1 MLTQQY
7 APPRPWSSCRSCIRL
22 LGQQL
27 FYILGVCFT
36 LLFLFISL
44 ILRSAPLG
52 LANWGTRPERVVG
65 WLSFVAIESYGS
77 LAVALFWAFT
87 NSTVDLEA
95 AKASYGLVIA
105 GAQIGAI
112 IGMCGP
118 CQRPV
123 NVEELVGLAAGCFGF
138 CLRVRFLSSIPD
150 TGRPL
155 FGSVEFTIERWSWDG
170 LLCSLF
176 LLIGCSAAG

>member
-1 MLTQQY
+1 M
-7 APPRPWSSCRSCIRL
+7 
-22 LGQQL
+22 
-27 FYILGVCFT
+27 
-36 LLFLFISL
+36 LFLFISM

-87 NSTVDLEA
+87 NATVDLEA

-112 IGMCGP
+112 LGMSPERTWESLCGFFCP
-118 CQRPV
+118 AVKVCVRVFTPATSLYSDV
-123 NVEELVGLAAGCFGF
+123 RWCF
-138 CLRVRFLSSIPD
+138 
-150 TGRPL
+150 
-155 FGSVEFTIERWSWDG
+155 
-170 LLCSLF
+170 
-176 LLIGCSAAG
+176 

>member
-1 MLTQQY
+1 MFHNTTCPAFKVAFRSRWLFLCVLCRRNRCSQSNTTPPPLPL
-7 APPRPWSSCRSCIRL
+7 APSCHSLRL
-22 LGQQL
+22 LGEQL
-27 FYILGVCFT
+27 FYILGACYT

-52 LANWGTRPERVVG
+52 LANWGSRPERVVG

-87 NSTVDLEA
+87 NATVDLDA

-112 IGMCGP
+112 IGTTA
-118 CQRPV
+118 V
-123 NVEELVGLAAGCFGF
+123 
-138 CLRVRFLSSIPD
+138 LRLS
-150 TGRPL
+150 TMR
-155 FGSVEFTIERWSWDG
+155 GSALDMR
-170 LLCSLF
+170 LF
-176 LLIGCSAAG
+176 LV

>member
-1 MLTQQY
+1 MSKPSLSLSKLHSL
-7 APPRPWSSCRSCIRL
+7 PLPHSPRPLSEKMDPRTGISLSFPPPIL
-22 LGQQL
+22 PHVSTLGEQL
-27 FYILGVCFT
+27 FYILGACYT

-87 NSTVDLEA
+87 NATVDLEA

-112 IGMCGP
+112 IGMYL
-118 CQRPV
+118 
-123 NVEELVGLAAGCFGF
+123 N
-138 CLRVRFLSSIPD
+138 
-150 TGRPL
+150 
-155 FGSVEFTIERWSWDG
+155 
-170 LLCSLF
+170 
-176 LLIGCSAAG
+176 

>member
-1 MLTQQY
+1 ME
-7 APPRPWSSCRSCIRL
+7 
-22 LGQQL
+22 QL
-27 FYILGVCFT
+27 FYILGACYT

-44 ILRSAPLG
+44 ILRSTPLG

-87 NSTVDLEA
+87 NATVDLEA

-112 IGMCGP
+112 IGMYVPMC
-118 CQRPV
+118 R
-123 NVEELVGLAAGCFGF
+123 
-138 CLRVRFLSSIPD
+138 LR
-150 TGRPL
+150 
-155 FGSVEFTIERWSWDG
+155 
-170 LLCSLF
+170 
-176 LLIGCSAAG
+176 

>member
-1 MLTQQY
+1 MSTY
-7 APPRPWSSCRSCIRL
+7 ACF
-22 LGQQL
+22 GEQL
-27 FYILGVCFT
+27 FYILGACYT

-87 NSTVDLEA
+87 NATVDLEA
-95 AKASYGLVIA
+95 AKASYGLIIA

-112 IGMCGP
+112 LGVYEV
-118 CQRPV
+118 CQLTDRG
-123 NVEELVGLAAGCFGF
+123 ETLLRGFLFF
-138 CLRVRFLSSIPD
+138 CLV
-150 TGRPL
+150 
-155 FGSVEFTIERWSWDG
+155 
-170 LLCSLF
+170 
-176 LLIGCSAAG
+176 